1 MKKLSKIFAV
11 VLCLVMVLSMLPMGA
26 AAAAETITYDFSGLN
41 EKSNTAIDAAT
52 AKQIFDAAASAT
64 GLTDVTTA
72 TKIYKGND
80 NSSGA
85 FPYAT
90 DCLKTGT
97 SGTAGK
103 LVLKFNKNVTKVEI
117 VCHAWKTSGATDKV
131 SVNGAADQAAPST
144 GNKTT
149 ALTFDLATASDTVTI
164 DLKNRVF
171 IFKIT
176 VTLGG
181 TAGGGGNPGGG
192 TVTPPPAANEG
203 TIAQVLAGAADSL
216 WKTTGAI
223 NLIEGQNVY
232 IQDATAAICVRLSAA
247 PTDLAIGDNITVE
260 GTLGEYK
267 KLPQLNV
274 DAAKCVKVAKTIT
287 FTPKAVTIATLDK
300 ADLCKAVKLTN
311 VTITEIFD
319 NNGQYTN
326 PNITVSDGTNTVQIY
341 KAVAPTGLAVGD
353 KVDVVASLSC
363 YNDTLQ
369 LRNDEATDIVKSTT
383 TGGGDTTGG
392 DTTGGDNTNK
402 DPDKVGDDTAIVA
415 MTSVMVIAVAA
426 LAVLVV
432 GKKRMF

>member
-11 VLCLVMVLSMLPMGA
+11 VLTLAMVLSILPMGA
-26 AAAAETITYDFSGLN
+26 AAAAETITYDFSSLAKG
-41 EKSNTAIDAAT
+41 NTSELSTT
-52 AKQIFDAAASAT
+52 AVKTAFDAAASGT
-64 GLTDVTTA
+64 GLTSVESVA
-72 TKIYKGND
+72 KIFAGNGD
-80 NSSGA
+80 GGQWSNQGG
-85 FPYAT
+85 F
-90 DCLKTGT
+90 LKTGT
-97 SGTAGK
+97 SSVAGK
-103 LVLKFNKNVTKVEI
+103 LVLKFSKNVTKVEI
-117 VCHAWKTSGATDKV
+117 ACHAWTTSKNDTV
-131 SVNGAADQAAPST
+131 QVNGSAAQTAPKT

-176 VTLGG
+176 VTLGD
-181 TAGGGGNPGGG
+181 AASGGGNPGGG

-260 GTLGEYK
+260 GSLGEYK

-426 LAVLVV
+426 LAVLVI

>member
-26 AAAAETITYDFSGLN
+26 AAAAETITYDFASLAKGTT
-41 EKSNTAIDAAT
+41 TALSTTQLKT
-52 AKQIFDAAASAT
+52 AFDAAASAT
-64 GLTDVTTA
+64 GLVSVEGE
-72 TKIYKGND
+72 KIYAGNGD
-80 NSSGA
+80 GGQWSNQGG
-85 FPYAT
+85 F
-90 DCLKTGT
+90 LKTGT
-97 SGTAGK
+97 GSVAGK
-103 LVLKFNKNVTKVEI
+103 LKLTFSKNVSKVEI
-117 VCHAWKTSGATDKV
+117 TCHAWKSNSSDTV
-131 SVNGAADQAAPST
+131 SVNGSTAQTAPKT

-164 DLKNRVF
+164 DFKNRVF
-171 IFKIT
+171 VFKIT
-176 VTLGG
+176 VTLGD
-181 TAGGGGNPGGG
+181 AASGGGNPGGG

-203 TIAQVLAGAADSL
+203 TIAQVLAGTAGDA

-260 GTLGEYK
+260 GSLGEYK

-274 DAAKCVKVAKTIT
+274 DAAKCVKVANTIT

-326 PNITVSDGTNTVQIY
+326 PNITVSDGINTVQIY

-426 LAVLVV
+426 LAVLVI